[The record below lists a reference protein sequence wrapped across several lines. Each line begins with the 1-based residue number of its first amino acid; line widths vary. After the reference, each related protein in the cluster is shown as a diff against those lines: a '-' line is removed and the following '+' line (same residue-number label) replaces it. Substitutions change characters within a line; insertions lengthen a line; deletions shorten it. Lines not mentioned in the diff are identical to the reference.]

1 MKHISKRIFQLN
13 IDDLKN
19 EFNSNEKIK
28 FIIFENFL
36 NLETAEKILDNYD
49 LNNNWTNYSFV
60 NNFKKYGLTI

>member
-36 NLETAEKILDNYD
+36 NLETAEK
-49 LNNNWTNYSFV
+49 F
-60 NNFKKYGLTI
+60 